1 MKLLVIN
8 PNMTQA
14 VTDAV
19 AAAAR
24 RTASPGTEITGRIK
38 LRKLNVGFR
47 SDCDW

>member
-19 AAAAR
+19 AAVAHRFAA
-24 RTASPGTEITGRIK
+24 PGTEILAVTG
-38 LRKLNVGFR
+38 
-47 SDCDW
+47 